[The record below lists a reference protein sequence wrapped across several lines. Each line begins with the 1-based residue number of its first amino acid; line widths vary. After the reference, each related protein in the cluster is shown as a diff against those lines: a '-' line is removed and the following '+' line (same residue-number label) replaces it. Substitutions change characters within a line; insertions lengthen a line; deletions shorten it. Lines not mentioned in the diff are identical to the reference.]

1 MLAKYVVLF
10 FALAA
15 FVNAAPVVD
24 YRPVEVRSP
33 IPGKNQPVS
42 VKKRPMPVKD
52 HSKSDND
59 DDGGKEVEKP
69 PTSVQPPPG
78 TSSKR
83 ETSLD
88 PDVILHSLNLLKRD
102 PTDTSSYQISDVTPD
117 EIPEFGPGPTK
128 LQPLSVRSKN
138 TSVKKPPK
146 SDKGNDSSVKKPQ
159 GVSPKRE
166 TSLDPDDVLYLV
178 NLLKRTFV
186 DADLDADGEVSIALP
201 PPSTRSYQIS
211 DVIFDEIP
219 QGQGEVGSDTS
230 TGDDGVPGSKQGLVA
245 RGFSLSS
252 ISKRLLG
259 V

>member
-15 FVNAAPVVD
+15 FVSAAPVVD

-33 IPGKNQPVS
+33 MPGNDQPVS
-42 VKKRPMPVKD
+42 VKKRPKPDRDQSGDNKVK
-52 HSKSDND
+52 
-59 DDGGKEVEKP
+59 KP
-69 PTSVQPPPG
+69 LTSVLPPPG

-88 PDVILHSLNLLKRD
+88 SDVILHSLNLLKRD

-138 TSVKKPPK
+138 TSVKKP
-146 SDKGNDSSVKKPQ
+146 Q
-159 GVSPKRE
+159 GISPKRE

-178 NLLKRTFV
+178 NLLKRAFV

-252 ISKRLLG
+252 IFKRLLG